1 MIKTSEH
8 EHQVCLLTWANLQA
22 KAMPDLALLFA
33 IPNGGKRHIGVARK
47 LKAEGAKAGIP
58 DLFLP
63 AARNG
68 YNGLFIELKTEK
80 GTVSPNQKHWIAAL
94 REQGYQV
101 EVCYGWDAA
110 RLVLLEY
117 MSL

>member
-1 MIKTSEH
+1 MTEH
-8 EHQVCLLTWANLQA
+8 DNQVFLMQWARLQVQ
-22 KAMPDLALLFA
+22 AMPDLALLFA

-47 LKAEGAKAGIP
+47 LKAEGAKSGIP

-80 GTVSPNQKHWIAAL
+80 GTVSPNQKHWIEAL

-101 EVCYGWDAA
+101 EVCRGWDAA
-110 RLVLLEY
+110 RLVLLDY
-117 MSL
+117 MN